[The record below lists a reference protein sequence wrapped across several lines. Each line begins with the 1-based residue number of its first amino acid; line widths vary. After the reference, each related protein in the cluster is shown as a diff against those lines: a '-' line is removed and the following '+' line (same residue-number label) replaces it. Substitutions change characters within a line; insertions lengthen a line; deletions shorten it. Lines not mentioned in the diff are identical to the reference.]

1 MWLTTADPFAPTPGS
16 GGFQSESYLSGIR
29 EAAKTAFNLER
40 IENFFLTIENKS
52 KELNTTLTANIA
64 GISGQYNKLLQD
76 TYLKNIELGFAY
88 DDVSKL
94 LTAIQTQTSKMTP
107 ATELNMK
114 NMLVL
119 GKVLGDSPENIGKM
133 IGGFTELGF
142 SQQKSVNILNKTV
155 AIAKSFGVDA
165 KKLTATVNE
174 NIKLAQTYGFKGG
187 IEGLTKMAAQAQ
199 RLGTEIKNAVTVADK
214 ILDGGPE
221 EAIKIANELQALGGN
236 IGALG
241 DAGQLIHMAMYDM
254 EGLQDQITKA
264 SAASVEFNS
273 ATGEFKLSG
282 EEMLRLRKQAGVLQ
296 LDYKELS
303 KSAIN
308 LRKEQ
313 EIMSRVPLFKN
324 LSEEQQNLVASLAE
338 IGPGGKVT
346 LDIPGLP
353 KGDLSTMIA
362 SDLTAALDKFQ
373 ADAKETDPA
382 TLQEKMLD
390 SAKDSLSVQ
399 KKMELSLDAIKNQG
413 IKTLQEKGTGD
424 VILQNIAKQTLP
436 TSTAVGKVVTNIDT
450 QMSGISTHVES
461 FFSSLS
467 NVTSNVVKISN
478 SLANVAAAALKTTMV
493 NTPTP
498 TDTGRIYVTASDAFI
513 PKGGKSM
520 VKTGFGQILP
530 DLNDEML
537 FSPGISD
544 FFSKYNES
552 ENRLKEIG
560 MPKGGDLSMMY
571 KNASA
576 SPTMELKNLS
586 GDLSM
591 MYKNASASPTMEL
604 TNLMGKLQTSTGP
617 TEVKQT
623 VEIGGKTEVTLNINT
638 NIPQN
643 LISQVLDASEL
654 KNTIMETIN
663 FRLSKK
669 FSEKLSTV

>member
-1 MWLTTADPFAPTPGS
+1 MWTITDPFDSSVGT
-16 GGFQSESYLSGIR
+16 GGLQSETYLQGIKKAT
-29 EAAKTAFNLER
+29 ESAFNLER
-40 IENFFLTIENKS
+40 IENFFLVVESKS

-64 GISGQYNKLLQD
+64 GISGEYNKLLQD
-76 TYLKNIELGFAY
+76 TYLNNIKLGFAY

-94 LTAIQTQTSKMTP
+94 LTSIQTQTGKMTP
-107 ATELNMK
+107 ATEENMK

-119 GKVLGDSPENIGKM
+119 GKVIGDTPENIGKM

-142 SQQKSVNILNKTV
+142 SQTKSVNILNKTV

-199 RLGTEIKNAVTVADK
+199 RLGFDIKNAVSVADK

-241 DAGQLIHMAMYDM
+241 DAGQLMHMVMYDM
-254 EGLQDQITKA
+254 EGLSDQITKA

-273 ATGEFKLSG
+273 ATGEFKISG
-282 EEMLRLRKQAGVLQ
+282 EEMLRLRKQANVLQ
-296 LDYKELS
+296 LDYKQLS
-303 KSAIN
+303 QSAIN

-313 EIMSRVPLFKN
+313 EIASRVPMLAS
-324 LSEEQQNLVASLAE
+324 LTEEQRNLVASLAE

-353 KGDLSTMIA
+353 KGDLSTMTA
-362 SDLTAALDKFQ
+362 SALTSALDKFQ
-373 ADAKETDPA
+373 ADAKETDP
-382 TLQEKMLD
+382 TVLQKKMVS
-390 SAKDSLSVQ
+390 SAEDSLSVQ
-399 KKMELSLDAIKNQG
+399 RKMELSLDAIKNQG
-413 IKTLQEKGTGD
+413 IKTLSEAGKGD
-424 VILQNIAKQTLP
+424 KILEQLNLQTLQENN
-436 TSTAVGKVVTNIDT
+436 VGIQSVIKEIDT
-450 QMSGISTHVES
+450 QI
-461 FFSSLS
+461 
-467 NVTSNVVKISN
+467 TS
-478 SLANVAAAALKTTMV
+478 LKTDFVAFYNALSTV
-493 NTPTP
+493 TTNITNLSVSIAQTAGTILKNTLVTTP
-498 TDTGRIYVTASDAFI
+498 DTTNKKGSGLIFKDQPAVSDAFI
-513 PKGGKSM
+513 PKGGSSIIK
-520 VKTGFGQILP
+520 KGFGQILP
-530 DLNDEML
+530 DVNDEML
-537 FSPGISD
+537 FSPDISD
-544 FFSKYNES
+544 FFSKYNET

-560 MPKGGDLSMMY
+560 MPK
-571 KNASA
+571 
-576 SPTMELKNLS
+576 S

-604 TNLMGKLQTSTGP
+604 TNLMSKLQTTTGP

-643 LISQVLDASEL
+643 LLSQVLDASEL
-654 KNTIMETIN
+654 KETIMNTVN
-663 FRLSKK
+663 TRLSTE
-669 FSEKLSTV
+669 FSDKLSSALITQKR

>member
-1 MWLTTADPFAPTPGS
+1 MWTTTDPFDASVGT
-16 GGFQSESYLSGIR
+16 GGLQSETYLQGIKKAT
-29 EAAKTAFNLER
+29 ESAFNLER
-40 IENFFLTIENKS
+40 IENFFLVVESKS

-64 GISGQYNKLLQD
+64 GISGEYNKLLQD
-76 TYLKNIELGFAY
+76 TYLNNIKLGFAY

-94 LTAIQTQTSKMTP
+94 LTTIQTQTGKMTP
-107 ATELNMK
+107 ATEENMK

-119 GKVLGDSPENIGKM
+119 GKVIGDTPENIGKM

-142 SQQKSVNILNKTV
+142 SQAKSVNILNKTV

-174 NIKLAQTYGFKGG
+174 NIKMAQTYGFKGG

-199 RLGTEIKNAVTVADK
+199 RLGFDIKNAVTVADK

-254 EGLQDQITKA
+254 EGLSDQITKA

-273 ATGEFKLSG
+273 ATGEFKISG
-282 EEMLRLRKQAGVLQ
+282 EEMLRLRKQANVLQ
-296 LDYKELS
+296 LDYKQLS
-303 KSAIN
+303 QSAIN

-313 EIMSRVPLFKN
+313 EISSRIPMFASLT
-324 LSEEQQNLVASLAE
+324 EEQQNLVASLAE

-353 KGDLSTMIA
+353 KGDLSTMTA
-362 SDLTAALDKFQ
+362 SALTSALDKFQ
-373 ADAKETDPA
+373 ADAKVTDPA
-382 TLQEKMLD
+382 VLQAKMVS
-390 SAKDSLSVQ
+390 SAEDSLSVQ
-399 KKMELSLDAIKNQG
+399 RKMELSLDAIKNQG
-413 IKTLQEKGTGD
+413 IKTLSEAGKGD
-424 VILQNIAKQTLP
+424 KILEQLNLQTLQENN
-436 TSTAVGKVVTNIDT
+436 VGIQSVIKEIDT
-450 QMSGISTHVES
+450 QI
-461 FFSSLS
+461 
-467 NVTSNVVKISN
+467 TS
-478 SLANVAAAALKTTMV
+478 LKTDFVEFYNALSTV
-493 NTPTP
+493 TTNITNLSVSIAQTAGTILKNTLVTTP
-498 TDTGRIYVTASDAFI
+498 DTTNKAGSGDIFKDQPAVSDAFI
-513 PKGGKSM
+513 PKGGSSIIK
-520 VKTGFGQILP
+520 KGFGQILP
-530 DLNDEML
+530 DVNDEML
-537 FSPGISD
+537 FSPDISD
-544 FFSKYNES
+544 FFSKYNET

-560 MPKGGDLSMMY
+560 MPK
-571 KNASA
+571 
-576 SPTMELKNLS
+576 S

-604 TNLMGKLQTSTGP
+604 TNLMSKLQTTTGP

-643 LISQVLDASEL
+643 LLSQVLDASEL
-654 KNTIMETIN
+654 KETITN
-663 FRLSKK
+663 TVNKRLSTE
-669 FSEKLSTV
+669 FSDKLSSALIPQKR

>member
-1 MWLTTADPFAPTPGS
+1 MWTTTDPFDSSVGT
-16 GGFQSESYLSGIR
+16 GGLQSETYLQGIKKAT
-29 EAAKTAFNLER
+29 ESAFNLER
-40 IENFFLTIENKS
+40 IENFFLVVESKS

-64 GISGQYNKLLQD
+64 GISGEYNKLLQD
-76 TYLKNIELGFAY
+76 TYLNNIKLGFAY

-94 LTAIQTQTSKMTP
+94 LTSIQTQTGKMTP
-107 ATELNMK
+107 ATEENMK

-119 GKVLGDSPENIGKM
+119 GKVIGDTPENIGKM

-142 SQQKSVNILNKTV
+142 SQTKSVNILNKTV

-199 RLGTEIKNAVTVADK
+199 RLGFDIKNAVSVADK

-241 DAGQLIHMAMYDM
+241 DAGQLMHMVMYDM
-254 EGLQDQITKA
+254 EGLSDQITKA

-273 ATGEFKLSG
+273 ATGEFKISG
-282 EEMLRLRKQAGVLQ
+282 EEMLRLRKQANVLQ
-296 LDYKELS
+296 LDYKQLS
-303 KSAIN
+303 QSAIN

-313 EIMSRVPLFKN
+313 EIASRVPMLAS
-324 LSEEQQNLVASLAE
+324 LTEEQRNLVASLAE

-353 KGDLSTMIA
+353 KGDLSTMTA
-362 SDLTAALDKFQ
+362 SALTSALDKFQ
-373 ADAKETDPA
+373 ADAKETDP
-382 TLQEKMLD
+382 TVLQKKMVS
-390 SAKDSLSVQ
+390 SAEDSLSVQ
-399 KKMELSLDAIKNQG
+399 RKMELSLDAIKNQG
-413 IKTLQEKGTGD
+413 IKTLSEAGKGD
-424 VILQNIAKQTLP
+424 KILEQLNLQTLQENN
-436 TSTAVGKVVTNIDT
+436 VGIQSVIKEIDT
-450 QMSGISTHVES
+450 QI
-461 FFSSLS
+461 
-467 NVTSNVVKISN
+467 TS
-478 SLANVAAAALKTTMV
+478 LKTDFVAFYNALSTV
-493 NTPTP
+493 TTNITNLSVSIAQTAGTILKNTLVTTP
-498 TDTGRIYVTASDAFI
+498 DTTNKAGSGLIFKDQPAVSDAFI
-513 PKGGKSM
+513 PKGGSSIIK
-520 VKTGFGQILP
+520 KGFGQILP
-530 DLNDEML
+530 DVNDEML
-537 FSPGISD
+537 FSPDISD
-544 FFSKYNES
+544 FFSKYNET

-560 MPKGGDLSMMY
+560 MPK
-571 KNASA
+571 
-576 SPTMELKNLS
+576 S

-604 TNLMGKLQTSTGP
+604 TNLMSKLQTTTGP

-643 LISQVLDASEL
+643 LLSQVLDASEL
-654 KNTIMETIN
+654 KETIMNTVN
-663 FRLSKK
+663 TRLSTE
-669 FSEKLSTV
+669 FSDKLSSALITQKR

>member
-1 MWLTTADPFAPTPGS
+1 MWTTTDPFDSSVGT
-16 GGFQSESYLSGIR
+16 GGLQSETYLQGIKKAT
-29 EAAKTAFNLER
+29 ESAFNLER
-40 IENFFLTIENKS
+40 IENFFLVVESKS

-64 GISGQYNKLLQD
+64 GISGEYNKLLQD
-76 TYLKNIELGFAY
+76 TYLNNIKLGFAY

-94 LTAIQTQTSKMTP
+94 LTSIQTQTGKMTP
-107 ATELNMK
+107 ATEENMK

-119 GKVLGDSPENIGKM
+119 GKVIGDTPENIGKM

-142 SQQKSVNILNKTV
+142 SQTKSVNILNKTV

-199 RLGTEIKNAVTVADK
+199 RLGFDIKNAVSVADK

-241 DAGQLIHMAMYDM
+241 DAGQLMHMVMYDM
-254 EGLQDQITKA
+254 EGLSDQITKA

-273 ATGEFKLSG
+273 ATGEFKISG
-282 EEMLRLRKQAGVLQ
+282 EEMLRLRKQANVLQ
-296 LDYKELS
+296 LDYKQLS
-303 KSAIN
+303 QSAIN

-313 EIMSRVPLFKN
+313 EIASRVPMLAS
-324 LSEEQQNLVASLAE
+324 LTEEQRNLVASLAE

-353 KGDLSTMIA
+353 KGDLSTMTA
-362 SDLTAALDKFQ
+362 SALTSALDKFQ
-373 ADAKETDPA
+373 ADAKETDP
-382 TLQEKMLD
+382 TVLQKKMVS
-390 SAKDSLSVQ
+390 SAEDSLSVQ
-399 KKMELSLDAIKNQG
+399 RKMELSLDAIKNQG
-413 IKTLQEKGTGD
+413 IKTLSEAGKGD
-424 VILQNIAKQTLP
+424 KILEQLNLQTLQENN
-436 TSTAVGKVVTNIDT
+436 VGIQSVIKEIDT
-450 QMSGISTHVES
+450 QI
-461 FFSSLS
+461 
-467 NVTSNVVKISN
+467 TS
-478 SLANVAAAALKTTMV
+478 LKTDFVAFYNALSTV
-493 NTPTP
+493 TTNITNLSVSIAQTAGTILKNTLVTTP
-498 TDTGRIYVTASDAFI
+498 DTTNKAGSGLIFKDQPAVSDAFI
-513 PKGGKSM
+513 PKGGSSIIK
-520 VKTGFGQILP
+520 KGFGQILP
-530 DLNDEML
+530 DVNDEML
-537 FSPGISD
+537 FSPDISD
-544 FFSKYNES
+544 FFSKYNET

-560 MPKGGDLSMMY
+560 MPK
-571 KNASA
+571 
-576 SPTMELKNLS
+576 S

-604 TNLMGKLQTSTGP
+604 TNLMSKLQTTTGP

-643 LISQVLDASEL
+643 LLSQVLDASEL
-654 KNTIMETIN
+654 KETIMNTVN
-663 FRLSKK
+663 TRLSTE
-669 FSEKLSTV
+669 FSDKLSSALIPQKR

>member
-1 MWLTTADPFAPTPGS
+1 MWTITDPFDSSVGT
-16 GGFQSESYLSGIR
+16 GGLQSETYLQGIKKAT
-29 EAAKTAFNLER
+29 ESAFNLER
-40 IENFFLTIENKS
+40 IENFFLVVESKS

-64 GISGQYNKLLQD
+64 GISGEYNKLLQD
-76 TYLKNIELGFAY
+76 TYLNNIKLGFAY

-94 LTAIQTQTSKMTP
+94 LTSIQTQTGKMTP
-107 ATELNMK
+107 ATEENMK

-119 GKVLGDSPENIGKM
+119 GKVIGDTPENIGKM

-142 SQQKSVNILNKTV
+142 SQTKSVNILNKTV

-199 RLGTEIKNAVTVADK
+199 RLGFDIKNAVSVADK

-241 DAGQLIHMAMYDM
+241 DAGQLMHMVMYDM
-254 EGLQDQITKA
+254 EGLSDQITKA

-273 ATGEFKLSG
+273 ATGEFKISG
-282 EEMLRLRKQAGVLQ
+282 EEMLRLRKQANVLQ
-296 LDYKELS
+296 LDYKQLS
-303 KSAIN
+303 QSAIN

-313 EIMSRVPLFKN
+313 EISSRIPMFASLT
-324 LSEEQQNLVASLAE
+324 EEQQNLVASLAE

-353 KGDLSTMIA
+353 KGDLSTMTA
-362 SDLTAALDKFQ
+362 SALTSALDKFQ
-373 ADAKETDPA
+373 ADAKETDP
-382 TLQEKMLD
+382 TVLQKKMVS
-390 SAKDSLSVQ
+390 SAEDSLSVQ
-399 KKMELSLDAIKNQG
+399 RKMELSLDAIKNQG
-413 IKTLQEKGTGD
+413 IKTLSEAGKGD
-424 VILQNIAKQTLP
+424 KILEQLNLQTLQENN
-436 TSTAVGKVVTNIDT
+436 VGIQSVIKEIDT
-450 QMSGISTHVES
+450 QI
-461 FFSSLS
+461 
-467 NVTSNVVKISN
+467 TS
-478 SLANVAAAALKTTMV
+478 LKTDFVAFYNALSTV
-493 NTPTP
+493 TTNITNLSVSIAQTAGTILKNTLVTTP
-498 TDTGRIYVTASDAFI
+498 DTTNKAGSGVIFKDQPAVSDAFI
-513 PKGGKSM
+513 PKGGSSIIK
-520 VKTGFGQILP
+520 KGFGQILP
-530 DLNDEML
+530 DVNDEML
-537 FSPGISD
+537 FSPDISD
-544 FFSKYNES
+544 FFSKYNET

-560 MPKGGDLSMMY
+560 MPK
-571 KNASA
+571 
-576 SPTMELKNLS
+576 S

-604 TNLMGKLQTSTGP
+604 TPLMSKLQTTTGP

-643 LISQVLDASEL
+643 LLSQVLDASEL
-654 KNTIMETIN
+654 KETIMNTVN
-663 FRLSKK
+663 TRLSTE
-669 FSEKLSTV
+669 FSDKLSSALITQKR